1 MLPAKGQLVFLP
13 PDPAIDYMTFGGGA
27 GGEHGFLHM
36 FPRQDV
42 LLLGGIFKL
51 GDYSRNVEPNETE
64 RIVEEHRKLFE
75 SFG

>member
-1 MLPAKGQLVFLP
+1 
-13 PDPAIDYMTFGGGA
+13 MTFGGGDN
-27 GGEHGFLHM
+27 GDHGFLHM
-36 FPRQDV
+36 FPRGDV

-51 GDYSRNVEPNETE
+51 GDGSGHAEESETR